1 MMPAT
6 PRSRS
11 ISTYSSSVTPP
22 GVWVHSTGV
31 YPSWASTVSMTWANA
46 GKMGFSSSGTTSPT
60 SPARRASSRD
70 GRS

>member
-1 MMPAT
+1 MIPET

-11 ISTYSSSVTPP
+11 IWTYSSSWTPP

-31 YPSWASTVSMTWANA
+31 NPSAASAVSMTWANA
-46 GKMGFSSSGTTSPT
+46 GKIGLTSSGMTRPT
-60 SPARRASSRD
+60 SRADFGLSRF